1 VEITEP
7 PQADTATPEAQSK
20 KVTLSELFLDPNNY
34 RFRHEEDYV
43 DVAEDRLCVPE
54 IQRRTTI
61 FILGDREE
69 NVRDLI
75 DSFKRNGWLPVDQIQ
90 VRKLGK
96 NKYLVVEG
104 NRRVATLKHLE
115 RRYQEGSIDL
125 GRLKPEIFAAV
136 PVNLYPDADEK
147 HHMVLAALK
156 HISGNKKW
164 PALNQARLLAKLRYE
179 EKMSAD
185 DVCQSVGISK
195 NELTRSLRALAL
207 SDTYRDSDYG
217 AQFSVEKFNLF
228 REITNAPK
236 LRSWLSWDDTKQK
249 AGDTTNLEKLFS
261 LISVEEVEN
270 DEGDTVGQRD
280 PAISTGANIREFVK
294 IVDDPKALARL
305 EETRSLTEATF
316 ASDVVLADR
325 VQKSLEIVDNRA
337 NELFKLLPHFGEDDI
352 RSVQTIIDR
361 FVGLL
366 AAKKRP
372 PRILGEGLERVP
384 FDTHVREH
392 FSEIRIEKWRG
403 FANVEL
409 TGLRRINILGGINN
423 AGKTSLLEGIYVLS
437 QQADT
442 EALLEVVARRGKVAR
457 DVDPKWFLEQVP
469 EHARITGTFDTIKEN
484 STLVTVDV
492 DRSGE
497 GIEDKTFYLGSVV
510 MDSAYAGG
518 KQWART
524 HIFSERRDRHTE
536 GKGDKVLCRA
546 ILSSPFSMHD
556 PNVLMQL
563 NKRSV
568 ETKSKERILEFIRET
583 IDSGVLAID
592 LVDEL
597 KRFLISHRDFDRS
610 PDLTQFGEGL
620 QRIFHIALLFAY
632 AEHGIV
638 LIDEMDNAVHVG
650 LLKPLVRFLH
660 ELANR
665 FHTQVFVTTHSK
677 ECIQAWLEADGI
689 ATDVTYFGIGLRDGK
704 RFVRSMVGEK
714 LAELMEI
721 GDIDPRWVR

>member
-1 VEITEP
+1 MEITEP